1 MNNITF
7 LTPSRATFSTA
18 FALAFCSMGAIAET
32 PLAKEPARL
41 GSGVYVTNAV
51 QSSAPGAFKMITPSS
66 VDSFE
71 AEISRFYTQLASS
84 QVELGHEYESI
95 LLANIS
101 DLYEE

>member
-1 MNNITF
+1 MSNVTF
-7 LTPSRATFSTA
+7 LTPSRATFAPA
-18 FALAFCSMGAIAET
+18 FALALCSMGAIADT

-41 GSGVYVTNAV
+41 GSGTYVTNSV
-51 QSSAPGAFKMITPSS
+51 QSSAPGAFKMTTPSS

-84 QVELGHEYESI
+84 QVELGSDYETI